1 MTAQEGHAP
10 PRVSAV
16 DLGLLLLRLA
26 PVVVFGVHGYL
37 KVLGGHFDRTV
48 ALFMTVNIPAPEPLA
63 WVVGTTELVGSAL
76 LAIGLLTRAA
86 AGLLAFDMMVAIAR
100 VRWPQGF
107 VGAWEFEFVLMC
119 ACLALVATGAGR
131 ISFDAAARP
140 RRGTRRR

>member
-1 MTAQEGHAP
+1 MSQEGQES
-10 PRVSAV
+10 PRASAA

-26 PVVVFGVHGYL
+26 PAVIFGAHGYL

-63 WVVGTTELVGSAL
+63 WVVGITELVGGVL
-76 LAIGLLTRAA
+76 LAIGFLTRAA
-86 AGLLAFDMMVAIAR
+86 AGLLAFDLVVAIAK

-107 VGAWEFEFVLMC
+107 IGAWEFEFVLIC

-131 ISFDAAARP
+131 ISFDAVRP